1 MEIYKV
7 LMKGLVNIRTIQNR
21 PLWLPQKLQD
31 LELFSFLYRCLQE
44 IKLAVNNSL
53 HD

>member
-1 MEIYKV
+1 
-7 LMKGLVNIRTIQNR
+7 MKGLVNIQTIQNR

-31 LELFSFLYRCLQE
+31 LELFSYRCLQE